1 MSIVGHHLV
10 LVLQV
15 EFVID
20 PLVKD
25 KVLLLAHISHL

>member
-1 MSIVGHHLV
+1 VSIVGHHFV

-20 PLVKD
+20 PLVKV
-25 KVLLLAHISHL
+25 KVLLLALISHR